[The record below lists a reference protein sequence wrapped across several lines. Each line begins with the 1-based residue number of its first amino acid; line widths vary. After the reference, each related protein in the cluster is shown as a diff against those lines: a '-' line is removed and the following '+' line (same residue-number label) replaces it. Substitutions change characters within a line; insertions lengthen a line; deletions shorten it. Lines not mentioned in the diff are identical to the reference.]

1 MNPHVVPR
9 AEGLLMP
16 LTAAGAFCL
25 CSSSSG
31 STGSLHGLE
40 GEGLVAPHLKDL
52 TAYREGWEEVGDG
65 S

>member
-1 MNPHVVPR
+1 
-9 AEGLLMP
+9 MP

-40 GEGLVAPHLKDL
+40 GEGLVAPHLKAL